1 MLYRVT
7 YTTSGLARRTKNVD
21 AATLEWLRSAGHTG
35 MRVTSS
41 RPATD
46 KEASRGAFTGILNQ

>member
-7 YTTSGLARRTKNVD
+7 YVTSGLVRRTKTLD
-21 AATLEWLRSAGHTG
+21 AATLEWLRGAGHTG

-46 KEASRGAFTGILNQ
+46 KEASKGAFTGILNQ